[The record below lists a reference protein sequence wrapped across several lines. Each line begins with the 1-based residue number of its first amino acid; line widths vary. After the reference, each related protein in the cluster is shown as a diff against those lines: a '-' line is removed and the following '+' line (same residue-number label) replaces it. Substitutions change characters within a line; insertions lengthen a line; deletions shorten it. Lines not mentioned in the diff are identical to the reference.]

1 MVVGHIVR
9 RLWHF
14 MNYRMKTGKEKKKKK
29 SPVKK
34 VVGWLHL
41 WLGLGSGLIVCFMG
55 ITGCILAFEREI
67 EDATQSYRFI
77 DTRQAP
83 VLAPSALQAIAVKQL
98 PGKKL
103 HSVSYEPGKA
113 AVASFYN
120 AEPEYYYLV
129 FLDPYTGKVLKTRD
143 MSKDFFR
150 FIIDG
155 HFYLW
160 LPHEIGQPIVAS
172 ATLIFVILIITGIVL
187 WWPRN
192 KAARKQRFSVK
203 FNAKW
208 RRTNYDL
215 HNVLGF
221 YMSWVII
228 FIAFTGLVWGFQWFA
243 KTVYWTTSGGQQAI
257 AFEEALSDTTH
268 MQRRSDLPAIDQ
280 VWLNMRRAHP
290 GFSGIMDIHI
300 PENEKSSI
308 EVALNPDGKT
318 YWKADY
324 FYFDQYTFKELEVKH
339 AFGRLKDAKVADK
352 IVRMNYDIHVGA
364 IAGLPGKILA
374 FCASLICAS
383 LPVTGFLI
391 WWGRKKK
398 SKKGTVR
405 QPIAQAATAS

>member
-1 MVVGHIVR
+1 
-9 RLWHF
+9 
-14 MNYRMKTGKEKKKKK
+14 MKTAKVSGKK
-29 SPVKK
+29 SKK
-34 VVGWLHL
+34 STFRKVIGWLHL
-41 WLGLGSGLIVCFMG
+41 WLGLGSGLIVCFLG

-67 EDATQSYRFI
+67 EDVSQPYRFVA
-77 DTRQAP
+77 TRQAP
-83 VLAPSALQAIAVKQL
+83 VLAPSAIQAIAVKQL
-98 PGKKL
+98 PDKKL

-113 AVASFYN
+113 SVASFYN
-120 AEPEYYYLV
+120 AEPEYYHMV
-129 FLDPYTGKVLKTRD
+129 FIDPYTGEVLKKKD
-143 MSKDFFR
+143 MSDDFFR
-150 FIIDG
+150 IIIDG

-172 ATLIFVILIITGIVL
+172 ATLIFVVMIITGIIL

-203 FNAKW
+203 FNARW

-243 KTVYWTTSGGQQAI
+243 KTVYWTTSGGREAI
-257 AFEEALSDTTH
+257 PFEEAVSDTSS
-268 MQRRSDLPAIDQ
+268 MQRLSALPAIDQ
-280 VWLNMRRAHP
+280 VWLNTRTAHP
-290 GFSGIMDIHI
+290 AFAGLMEIHI
-300 PENEKSSI
+300 PEHKNSGI
-308 EVALNPDGKT
+308 EVALNPDSRT

-324 FYFDQYTFKELEVKH
+324 LYFDQYTFKEIEVKH
-339 AFGRLKDAKVADK
+339 AFGKFKEAKVADK
-352 IVRMNYDIHVGA
+352 IVRMNYDVHVGA

-398 SKKGTVR
+398 SKKGSTQETKVR
-405 QPIAQAATAS
+405 HKVATASLP

>member
-1 MVVGHIVR
+1 
-9 RLWHF
+9 
-14 MNYRMKTGKEKKKKK
+14 MKTAAVAAKKKTK
-29 SPVKK
+29 SPFKK
-34 VVGWLHL
+34 VVSWLHL
-41 WLGLGSGLIVCFMG
+41 WLGLTSGLIVCFLG
-55 ITGCILAFEREI
+55 LTGCILAFEREI
-67 EDATQSYRFI
+67 EDATQHYRFVE
-77 DTRQAP
+77 TRKTP
-83 VLAPSALQAIAVKQL
+83 LMAPSELETIALKQL
-98 PGKKL
+98 PDKKL

-113 AVASFYN
+113 SVAVFYN
-120 AEPEYYYLV
+120 AEPQYYYLV
-129 FLDPYTGKVLKTRD
+129 FLDPYTGKVLKVRD
-143 MSKDFFR
+143 MSQDFFR

-160 LPHEIGQPIVAS
+160 LPPAIGQPIVAS
-172 ATLIFVILIITGIVL
+172 ATLIFVVMIITGIIL

-243 KTVYWTTSGGQQAI
+243 KTVYWTTSGGKEAI
-257 AFEEALSDTTH
+257 AFEETLSDTSS
-268 MQRRSDLPAIDQ
+268 MQRRSTLPAIDQ
-280 VWLNMRRAHP
+280 VWLNMRQEQPAFA
-290 GFSGIMDIHI
+290 GLMEVHI
-300 PENEKSSI
+300 PESKASSI
-308 EVALNPDGKT
+308 EIALNPDSRT

-324 FYFDQYTFKELEVKH
+324 RYFDQYSFKELSVKH
-339 AFGRLKDAKVADK
+339 AFGRLQDTKVADK
-352 IVRMNYDIHVGA
+352 LVRMNYDIHVGA

-391 WWGRKKK
+391 WRGRRKK
-398 SKKGTVR
+398 SKKGNAVPAKTREVT
-405 QPIAQAATAS
+405 AA

>member
-1 MVVGHIVR
+1 
-9 RLWHF
+9 
-14 MNYRMKTGKEKKKKK
+14 MKTAAVTTKKKKK
-29 SPVKK
+29 SPFKR
-34 VVGWLHL
+34 VVSWLHL
-41 WLGLGSGLIVCFMG
+41 WLGLTSGIIVCFLG

-67 EDATQSYRFI
+67 EDATQGYRFV
-77 DTRQAP
+77 TSRQAP
-83 VLAPSALQAIAVKQL
+83 LMAPSALQAIAIKEL

-113 AVASFYN
+113 SVAVFYN
-120 AEPEYYYLV
+120 GEPQYYYLI
-129 FLDPYTGKVLKTRD
+129 FLDPYTGRVLKVRD
-143 MSKDFFR
+143 MSQDFFR

-160 LPHEIGQPIVAS
+160 LPPEIGQPIVAS
-172 ATLIFVILIITGIVL
+172 ATLIFVVMIITGIIL

-192 KAARKQRFSVK
+192 KAALKQRFTVK

-243 KTVYWTTSGGQQAI
+243 KTVYWTTSGGKQAI
-257 AFEEALSDTTH
+257 AFEESLSDTTL

-280 VWLNMRRAHP
+280 VWLNMRREQP
-290 GFSGIMDIHI
+290 GFTGLTEVHI
-300 PENEKSSI
+300 PENKTSSI
-308 EVALNPDGKT
+308 EIALNPDSRT

-324 FYFDQYTFKELEVKH
+324 RYFDQYSFKELSVKH
-339 AFGRLKDAKVADK
+339 AFGRLHDTKVADK
-352 IVRMNYDIHVGA
+352 LVRMNYDIHVGA

-383 LPVTGFLI
+383 LPITGFLI
-391 WWGRKKK
+391 WRGRKKK
-398 SKKGTVR
+398 SKKGNPIPARSLQATV
-405 QPIAQAATAS
+405 AE